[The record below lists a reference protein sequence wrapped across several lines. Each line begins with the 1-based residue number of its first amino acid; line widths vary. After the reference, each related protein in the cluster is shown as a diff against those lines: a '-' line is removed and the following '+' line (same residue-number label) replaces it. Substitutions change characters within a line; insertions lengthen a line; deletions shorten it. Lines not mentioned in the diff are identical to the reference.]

1 MGGAILAELLVAE
14 RLRAVQVKKKKHL
27 VEVVD
32 ATPLGEPLLDECL
45 GRVAAAKRRASLETW
60 VSRFAGLKG
69 LKHRVAAS
77 LVDRGVLRAERD
89 TVMLLFS
96 RTVYP
101 EADPGPERELEA
113 RLEAA
118 IFGDGTEIG
127 PRTVVMI
134 ALAKA
139 ADLLRHHFD
148 KRALKGRQARIE
160 ALVNG
165 DLTGAATAAA
175 IQAAET
181 ATSAWPDDLH
191 PLSLGGLPSAVVRR
205 YCTSWWPRHPI
216 QPHSTRLL
224 ALAGKHSTL

>member
-1 MGGAILAELLVAE
+1 MTARLHLHEEILLLALKDREGTIEFGCNYQYAVGGAILAELLMAE
-14 RLRAVQVKKKKHL
+14 RLRAVQVKKNKHL

-77 LVDRGVLRAERD
+77 LVDRGVLLAERD

-118 IFGDGTEIG
+118 IFGGGTEVE

-134 ALAKA
+134 ALARA

-148 KRALKGRQARIE
+148 KRALKERQARIE

-165 DLTGAATAAA
+165 ELTGAATAAA

-181 ATSAWPDDLH
+181 AILVASMVPVMVAATS
-191 PLSLGGLPSAVVRR
+191 S
-205 YCTSWWPRHPI
+205 
-216 QPHSTRLL
+216 
-224 ALAGKHSTL
+224 